1 MEQKVKSQMPNS
13 QDFSFDEH
21 LPLAHGGSDS
31 RCSAGRNE
39 QQLRGVVQGFGQL
52 QGEIPVWEEQGET
65 LARPHG
71 GAALPAGTPVPP
83 LSG

>member
-13 QDFSFDEH
+13 QVFSFDEH

-31 RCSAGRNE
+31 RCSAGRSE
-39 QQLRGVVQGFGQL
+39 QQLRGVVQGRNSSLGRA
-52 QGEIPVWEEQGET
+52 GGDPGP
-65 LARPHG
+65 PHG
-71 GAALPAGTPVPP
+71 GAALPAGSPVPL